1 MDNKLKQ
8 ATAKGKSVA
17 QNNKPIELRFG
28 KTVAQCNTNSK
39 CNQTQTNKNNH
50 NKKSSN

>member
-28 KTVAQCNTNSK
+28 KTVAQCNTNIK
-39 CNQTQTNKNNH
+39 CNKPQIKKNKH
-50 NKKSSN
+50 NKKHSS